1 MTPAP
6 PSAWILAGGAAIRYG
21 SDKALARI
29 GSETLLERTARIC
42 GECGLGVT
50 VVARFAREGGL
61 PTLIER
67 NRPERHPLF
76 GVSAALFAAA
86 ARGERTALCLPC
98 DLPDLPASTVLAI
111 LQASAPACAAGQ
123 PLLCHLPVTL
133 AASAQAAAEAGAPVR
148 AFMRAAAVQIV
159 EVPETRNLNRPEPA
173 QYSK

>member
-86 ARGERTALCLPC
+86 VLVGAALLAVVLVAAFFAGAFFAAAVVFLAGARPAPPGSGGGGGRICGSKAL
-98 DLPDLPASTVLAI
+98 
-111 LQASAPACAAGQ
+111 AGQ
-123 PLLCHLPVTL
+123 PTKPR
-133 AASAQAAAEAGAPVR
+133 E
-148 AFMRAAAVQIV
+148 
-159 EVPETRNLNRPEPA
+159 
-173 QYSK
+173 